1 MHYDPR
7 TEKQHDPFDLLQ
19 RCTGPRPIAWLSSV
33 DKDGHADLS
42 VFTHWQWLSPHSP
55 VILFSASQSADGQRA
70 TTVTN
75 AEDTGWFVWNMPTA
89 ELQSS
94 VELSMRTTTGST
106 DSFQHAGVG
115 KAPSITATCPR
126 VAQSPA
132 HLECRYL
139 STQRIPS
146 NIPGHF
152 VDLVMAEVARI
163 HIKDELLGEKSAE
176 QLINLQ
182 PLLQLGEHEITALSE
197 LNIFAPVASN

>member
-7 TEKQHDPFDLLQ
+7 TENLHAPFDLLQ

-33 DKDGHADLS
+33 DKDGLADLS

-55 VILFSASQSADGQRA
+55 VLMFSARQSADGHRA

-75 AEDTGWFVWNMPTA
+75 AEETGWFVWNMPTA
-89 ELQSS
+89 ELQAS
-94 VELSMRTTTGST
+94 VERSMSPIAEAN

-115 KAPSITATCPR
+115 KAPSITAPCPR

-132 HLECRYL
+132 HLECRYI
-139 STQRIPS
+139 STQRIPG
-146 NIPGHF
+146 NMPGHF

-163 HIKDELLGEKSAE
+163 HIKDELLGKHPAE
-176 QLINLQ
+176 QLAKLQ
-182 PLLQLGEHEITALSE
+182 PLLQLGDKELTTLSE
-197 LNIFAPVASN
+197 LNIFASVATD